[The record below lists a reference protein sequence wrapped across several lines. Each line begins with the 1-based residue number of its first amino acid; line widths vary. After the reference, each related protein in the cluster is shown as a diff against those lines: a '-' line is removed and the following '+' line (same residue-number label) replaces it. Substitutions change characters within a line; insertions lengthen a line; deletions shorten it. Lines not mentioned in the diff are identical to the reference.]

1 MYVGVA
7 LGYGMLDVL
16 LLYVAST
23 ASGSQSEEQWF
34 YASFSNRCVLL
45 VRRVY
50 ILRTD
55 WQLYAD
61 KAVARSEMT
70 QKAKKK
76 LGA

>member
-1 MYVGVA
+1 MIMIA
-7 LGYGMLDVL
+7 PCMLWL
-16 LLYVAST
+16 LWS
-23 ASGSQSEEQWF
+23 
-34 YASFSNRCVLL
+34 RCALL

>member
-1 MYVGVA
+1 MKVSA
-7 LGYGMLDVL
+7 RMIMIAPCMLWL
-16 LLYVAST
+16 LWS
-23 ASGSQSEEQWF
+23 
-34 YASFSNRCVLL
+34 RCALL